1 MVLGALWAAGLP
13 LIAHL
18 IPWRFETH
26 LSSLTAPS
34 AFEACANPAVQTVVQ
49 RIYPLTDAD
58 RAFPL
63 TVTVLKA
70 PVVNAYAGFGG
81 HVYVNQ
87 GLIQQAESAD
97 ELAGVLAHE
106 IEHVRRRHIM
116 EGILARLFTVGAWQ
130 ILFSNG
136 QTQSQAALRWMLTQ
150 RFTRAQERDAD
161 IGGFER
167 LRDAHVDTLCV
178 AHFFERIAAESSHL
192 SFLSDHPAGGDRAAL
207 ARRYQSSAPQ
217 PVMTPDEWKAAQA
230 VCS

>member
-1 MVLGALWAAGLP
+1 M
-13 LIAHL
+13 
-18 IPWRFETH
+18 
-26 LSSLTAPS
+26 
-34 AFEACANPAVQTVVQ
+34 VVQ

-70 PVVNAYAGFGG
+70 SAVNAYAGFGG

-87 GLIQQAESAD
+87 GLIRQAASAD

-136 QTQSQAALRWMLTQ
+136 QTQSQAAMRWLLTQ
-150 RFTRAQERDAD
+150 RFTREQEREAD
-161 IGGFER
+161 IGGLER
-167 LRDAHVDTLCV
+167 LRDAHVETLGV
-178 AHFFERIAAESSHL
+178 AHFFERMAAEDSNTA
-192 SFLSDHPAGGDRAAL
+192 FLSDHPASDDRAAL
-207 ARRYQSSAPQ
+207 ARRYQTPASQ
-217 PVMTPDEWKAAQA
+217 PVMAPAEWKAAQQI
-230 VCS
+230 CS